1 MQLNLHAKCAGVS
14 RVALG
19 PLLEWAA
26 AVVPPRARSATPVF
40 LFGTAGLRKL
50 APPQQGVVLR
60 AARDALTASPFR
72 CTPVQNCS

>member
-1 MQLNLHAKCAGVS
+1 MIWILTEADDDAGVS

-19 PLLEWAA
+19 PLLAWAA
-26 AVVPPRARSATPVF
+26 AVVPPRARAATPVF

-60 AARDALTASPFR
+60 AAQDALTASPFR
-72 CTPVQNCS
+72 CALHVA